1 MEVHR
6 PRKPVRGL
14 RDFLQEVG
22 IIVIGVLLA
31 LGAEQ
36 TVEAL
41 HWRHEIEAAEDAM
54 RLELS
59 QDDGVQ
65 AYARL
70 AIASCLD
77 DALARM
83 DSAALHGASPATLDS
98 LAQAYD
104 PPIRSWD
111 EEAWKAVVASDVGTH
126 MTAARLVAW
135 SAPYRLMPV
144 TTNLNRTE
152 TNYATDLHRSVP
164 GSATPREIM
173 SYRRL
178 VAQLRRINAEL
189 ATISRVVISRAR
201 RLGVDVPA
209 ADQRAL
215 VGEAITRYGSCAR
228 QPDIGPES
236 ALSQFSG
243 EAQDRIFGLG
253 HE

>member
-228 QPDIGPES
+228 QPEIGPES

>member
-6 PRKPVRGL
+6 PKKPMHGM
-14 RDFLQEVG
+14 RDFLGEVG

-36 TVEAL
+36 GVEAL

-59 QDDGVQ
+59 EDDGMQ
-65 AYARL
+65 AYARV
-70 AIASCLD
+70 AIAPCLD

-83 DSAALHGASPATLDS
+83 DSAAVHGASPATLDS
-98 LAQAYD
+98 LAQSYD

-111 EEAWKAVVASDVGTH
+111 EEAWKAVVASDVGAH

-144 TTNLNRTE
+144 TTALNRTE
-152 TNYATDLHRSVP
+152 TDDATDLHRSVAR
-164 GSATPREIM
+164 SATPGEIM

-178 VAQLRRINAEL
+178 VAQLRRLNAEL
-189 ATISRVVISRAR
+189 ATISRVVISRTR
-201 RLGVDVPA
+201 RLGVDVPV

-215 VGEAITRYGSCAR
+215 FGEATRRYGRCAR
-228 QPDIGPES
+228 QPEIGPES

-243 EAQDRIFGLG
+243 EAQDRVFGLG